1 MNPHMRNFFIVLFS
15 AFLALP
21 ALADEA
27 QIRQAIEARLGG
39 VKVNGVQATPISG
52 MFEVHIQGRDGPQ
65 IIYSDSQGS
74 YFFTGHLIDAA
85 RNQDLTEERMKK
97 LTAIEFNSLPLDLAV
112 KIQRGSGK
120 RSLAVFSDP
129 YCPYCRRLEQ
139 ALLQMDDITI
149 YVFMYPV
156 IRPAAADHSRAVWC
170 SKDRAKAW
178 LELAAAEKPKV
189 PTAAPTC
196 ANPVDKVLELGRS
209 LRVTGTPTLFFA
221 NGERAGGT
229 MEVAQLR
236 AKLDEVARQPVKK
249 N

>member
-1 MNPHMRNFFIVLFS
+1 MRKLLPVL
-15 AFLALP
+15 ACVFLALP

-27 QIRQAIEARLGG
+27 QIRQAVEAKLSG
-39 VKVNGVQATPISG
+39 VRVDGVQATPVSG
-52 MFEVHIQGRDGPQ
+52 VFEVRIQGRDGPQ
-65 IIYSDSQGS
+65 ILYSDAQGN

-85 RNQDLTEERMKK
+85 RDQDLTEERLQK

-120 RSLAVFSDP
+120 RSLAMFSDP

-139 ALLQMDDITI
+139 VLLQLDDITI

-178 LELAAAEKPKV
+178 LELAAADRPKV
-189 PTAAPTC
+189 PAAAATC
-196 ANPVDKVLELGRS
+196 ANPVDKILELGRS
-209 LRVTGTPTLFFA
+209 LRVTGTPTLFFT
-221 NGERAGGT
+221 NGERTGGT
-229 MEVAQLR
+229 MEVGQLR
-236 AKLDEVARQPVKK
+236 AKLDEVARQQVRK